1 MAQRTDGK
9 VRSSLW
15 DAPGDLGCAPGLV
28 GPFLC
33 PQTGDRRDSF
43 AQAPRKLRENPRH
56 QPRSGGDVAGC
67 PSPPGLLSLIY
78 LLFLAALGPCCC
90 SQTFSSCGDR
100 GLPLVAGRRL
110 LTALASPVAEQR
122 VKGSRAAVLAAQL
135 PRGTWDLSG
144 SRIDPVSPALAGG
157 FLTTGPP
164 GKPSTSCF
172 FFKKSFSRP
181 TACPPPRPHLECQLA
196 EPQTALRAQGPSG
209 VSPASCHW

>member
-1 MAQRTDGK
+1 MARRTDGK
-9 VRSSLW
+9 VRSSLR
-15 DAPGDLGCAPGLV
+15 DTPGDLGCAPGLA

-43 AQAPRKLRENPRH
+43 AQAPRKLRENPDINH
-56 QPRSGGDVAGC
+56 AVEGTPLGAL
-67 PSPPGLLSLIY
+67 PPPGLLKLIN
-78 LLFLAALGPCCC
+78 LLFLAALGPYCC
-90 SQTFSSCGDR
+90 SQTFSSCSEW

-110 LTALASPVAEQR
+110 LTAVASPVAEQR
-122 VKGSRAAVLAAQL
+122 IKGSRAAVLAAQL

-144 SRIDPVSPALAGG
+144 SRIDPVSPGLAGG

-181 TACPPPRPHLECQLA
+181 TACPPHRPHLECQLA

-209 VSPASCHW
+209 VSPAPCHW